1 MCSNNIKYYR
11 KEKGLRLTDLSIM
24 TGISIGYL
32 CHLENG
38 SRKNPS
44 YQIMKKISLSLNQDI
59 TTIFP

>member
-1 MCSNNIKYYR
+1 MCSNNIKHYR
-11 KEKGLRLTDLSIM
+11 KEKGLRLTDLSLM
-24 TGISIGYL
+24 TGISLGYL

-38 SRKNPS
+38 GRRNPS

>member
-1 MCSNNIKYYR
+1 MCSNNIKHYR
-11 KEKGLRLTDLSIM
+11 KEKGLRLTDLSLM